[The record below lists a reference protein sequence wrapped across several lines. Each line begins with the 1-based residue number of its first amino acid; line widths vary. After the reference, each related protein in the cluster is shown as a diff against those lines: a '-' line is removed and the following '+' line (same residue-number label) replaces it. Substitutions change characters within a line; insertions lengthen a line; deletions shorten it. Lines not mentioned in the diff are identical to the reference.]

1 MTNKSAREILSENL
15 QSALKRSGMDQKDLA
30 MKIGV
35 SPASITNWLKGTK
48 YPRIDKIQALAD
60 ALNVRQ
66 SELTT
71 DKDAKNEIKN
81 NIETLAAHID
91 GDVTDE
97 EMKEILAFIK
107 GIKASKK

>member
-15 QSALKRSGMDQKDLA
+15 QNALKRSGMDQKDLA
-30 MKIGV
+30 LKIGV
-35 SPASITNWLKGTK
+35 SPASVTNWLKGIK
-48 YPRIDKIQALAD
+48 YPRIDKIQAIAD
-60 ALNVRQ
+60 ALNISQ

-71 DKDAKNEIKN
+71 DKDAKNEIKK